1 MDEARKLLD
10 SLMGPSRNKSHEEQ
24 QRDDAWKDANV
35 CKHFLVGFCPN
46 QGEDNWFRNTRRDPG
61 TCSKIHSELLRAQFE
76 SHADR
81 SKYAEEYEREF
92 LYFLE
97 GLIFEADSWIGR
109 EKVNCKP
116 AGKVTRMPPHVEQS
130 LASMQEESEALMR
143 KAEDLAEASQ
153 LEPSKK
159 AFVRAQDL
167 SKEIDDIKEKY
178 TYMSR
183 GEEVCEVCGI
193 RCNPDDQEHYRAHFE
208 GKLHAGYLR
217 IRERVKHLRA
227 KRNPESQQEDDKS
240 RQETTRDRRKE
251 GRELNRSRDRT
262 RNRDRERSRKHGR
275 DRARGRT

>member
-24 QRDDAWKDANV
+24 QRADAWKDVNV
-35 CKHFLVGFCPN
+35 CKRFLVGFCPN
-46 QGEDNWFRNTRRDPG
+46 QGEDNWFKNTRRDPG
-61 TCSKIHSELLRAQFE
+61 TCCKIHSELLRAQYE
-76 SHADR
+76 NHPDKSR
-81 SKYAEEYEREF
+81 YAVEYEREF
-92 LYFLE
+92 LHFLE

-116 AGKVTRMPPHVEQS
+116 AGKVMRMPPHVEQS

-143 KAEDLAEASQ
+143 KAEDLAEESK
-153 LEPSKK
+153 LEPSKE

-167 SKEIDDIKEKY
+167 RKEIDDIKEKY
-178 TYMSR
+178 TFMSR

-217 IRERVKHLRA
+217 IREKVKHLRT
-227 KRNPESQQEDDKS
+227 KRDETSQPEEDKP
-240 RQETTRDRRKE
+240 RDRRKE
-251 GRELNRSRDRT
+251 GRQLDRSRDRT
-262 RNRDRERSRKHGR
+262 RDRNGDRSRKRGR
-275 DRARGRT
+275 DRGS